1 MFGPAVFE
9 LMGIVGVISFL
20 AGVHQLW
27 LARDEVFFWLV
38 RFVRIFTSALKTRES
53 QAAAP
58 GGEVG
63 FHKPLQTLHV
73 VGGLG
78 LVALGSFLVF
88 VSLTMLLVT
97 RNS

>member
-9 LMGIVGVISFL
+9 LMGIVGVIAFL

-27 LARDEVFFWLV
+27 LAREEVFFWLV
-38 RFVRIFTSALKTRES
+38 RFVRLFTATLKTR
-53 QAAAP
+53 QAQPAP
-58 GGEVG
+58 DGEAG
-63 FHKPLQTLHV
+63 THKPLRTLHV

-78 LVALGSFLVF
+78 LVALGSFLVLI
-88 VSLTMLLVT
+88 SLTMLLVI